1 MTSEQGPD
9 LREMATIHLSDL
21 DAVKEAVCQVRAL
34 NPNSALADLVEE
46 KIRKIE
52 GRSPASRLQA
62 SSMQERP
69 LFG

>member
-9 LREMATIHLSDL
+9 PREVAMIRPADL
-21 DAVKEAVCQVRAL
+21 DEVKEAVCQVRASSPKSVL
-34 NPNSALADLVEE
+34 VDLVEE

-52 GRSPASRLQA
+52 GRSPTSRLWA
-62 SSMQERP
+62 SSVQERP